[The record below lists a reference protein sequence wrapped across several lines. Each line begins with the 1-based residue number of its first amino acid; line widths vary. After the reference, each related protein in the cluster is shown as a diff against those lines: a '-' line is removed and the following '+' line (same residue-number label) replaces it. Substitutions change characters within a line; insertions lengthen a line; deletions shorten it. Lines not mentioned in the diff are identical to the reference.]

1 MAEIEKGL
9 PNEAELKVEDVNT
22 NEIVNIPE
30 EQKEEKDVEITE
42 TPDGGAEISFDPNA
56 PVMESTSHFQNL
68 ADLLDDS
75 ILDPLGSQL
84 VADYKDYRSSRKD
97 WEDTYKNGL
106 DLLGFKYERRTEP
119 FKGASGVTHPV
130 LSEAI
135 TQFQAQAYKEL
146 LPSDGPVRTQILEHR
161 LHKNKINLKE

>member
-56 PVMESTSHFQNL
+56 PVMESTSHFQNF

-84 VADYKDYRSSRKD
+84 VADYKDYIS
-97 WEDTYKNGL
+97 
-106 DLLGFKYERRTEP
+106 
-119 FKGASGVTHPV
+119 
-130 LSEAI
+130 
-135 TQFQAQAYKEL
+135 
-146 LPSDGPVRTQILEHR
+146 
-161 LHKNKINLKE
+161 